1 MNDKFFLKS
10 KGIIGGLMVIVG
22 FAVQIANLYG
32 FHIPAVTADL
42 EKALV
47 TTAEGLGGLLA
58 IYGRIV
64 AEGNIRFK

>member
-10 KGIIGGLMVIVG
+10 KSIIGGLMVLVG
-22 FAVQIANLYG
+22 FIIQIANLYG
-32 FHIPAVTADL
+32 FHIPTITEDL

-58 IYGRIV
+58 IYGRVV
-64 AEGNIRFK
+64 AGGNIRFK